1 MLHVWGCGQ
10 FGQHGQGSGE
20 NVSPMDGV
28 LQELKNETVRLIG
41 CGASHTIIVTDSKK
55 LFGWG
60 NNSNGQ
66 LGIKIS
72 EKGRNLYERPKL
84 IESFDGDIVGISCGS
99 QTSIIW
105 FKDGSCMRFGKERCH
120 NEGGRSRRSCFDLG
134 KWVKVEIEERYILR
148 RSQVKD
154 VACGARHTM
163 YLTERGLVYASGA
176 NNRGQLGLGSKVETS
191 VPQQVTKLP
200 NLVKSIACG
209 SFHSLCLSE
218 EGDVYNWG
226 YGPGCGSGD
235 DLLYPSLVH
244 GVEEMLVSLAA
255 GDSHS
260 VAVSINGNIF
270 AWGSNKEV
278 RARQHRT
285 NQSFGK
291 DCLQGASRFGKIRTK
306 FTTKTIF
313 FLNFPSKHWAFT
325 KNVREFH
332 EVIGPSI
339 VCLFISREQALRS
352 FANMDEMTIY
362 FCFLQGQLEAS
373 LSEMQTQV
381 PINLTEVL
389 QIGPSLEIACRDDT
403 TATILQDGTLY
414 MWGKNMWEVLVGGK
428 STHSFIRGPF
438 KVQTIS
444 ENVLKVALG
453 SWHVAVILA
462 EQGEDMEVKNLEQ
475 NEVCPFWHSGTS
487 KKNFGGNSK
496 INQTRVLGKP
506 SVSDGILLDMELDDF
521 EFIDDNG
528 FKSPHE
534 DQKTERQTKESPQ
547 LTLQTT
553 QSKQEKCS
561 SPDSFLLECVER
573 ENLSN
578 FENSDR
584 ACFGSKEQFGSSFGC
599 NDYLASSSKTDMNA
613 NILNNNCK
621 KQIHNKWL
629 RDSKQ
634 MLKNCPW
641 TEEVV
646 SRTYR
651 NHRKSYSVKGK
662 TQPLKNPSATMATWN
677 IESIL
682 DVTSR
687 LQPPCAKDHGK
698 TEGKQEV
705 GGRKTDIPENM
716 SSRRAAPSCDE
727 IMSLCSVQSLDF
739 SKLRGNEDWKKNKYS
754 RSLTKS

>member
-191 VPQQVTKLP
+191 VPQQ
-200 NLVKSIACG
+200 SIMG
-209 SFHSLCLSE
+209 HDGVESSSTILDHLFSLLLDIFKQFLLDVIIVPYFLE

-270 AWGSNKEV
+270 AWGSNKE
-278 RARQHRT
+278 
-285 NQSFGK
+285 
-291 DCLQGASRFGKIRTK
+291 
-306 FTTKTIF
+306 
-313 FLNFPSKHWAFT
+313 
-325 KNVREFH
+325 
-332 EVIGPSI
+332 
-339 VCLFISREQALRS
+339 
-352 FANMDEMTIY
+352 
-362 FCFLQGQLEAS
+362 GQLEAS

-727 IMSLCSVQSLDF
+727 IMSLCSVVSIV
-739 SKLRGNEDWKKNKYS
+739 W
-754 RSLTKS
+754 